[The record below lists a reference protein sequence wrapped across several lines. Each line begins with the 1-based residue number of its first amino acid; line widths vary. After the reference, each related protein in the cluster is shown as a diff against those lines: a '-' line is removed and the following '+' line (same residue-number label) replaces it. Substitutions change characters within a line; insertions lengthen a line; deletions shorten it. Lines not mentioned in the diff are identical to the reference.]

1 MQPTQYSQA
10 RSTTAVISSHA
21 PLHSV
26 RPVETP
32 SFSGERPARSLMPRS
47 TYSVTRSR
55 NGRNGGSG
63 GSDDDRNVIDNS
75 VNVNGNGGGEISP
88 LRCM

>member
-1 MQPTQYSQA
+1 M
-10 RSTTAVISSHA
+10 
-21 PLHSV
+21 
-26 RPVETP
+26 ETP

-63 GSDDDRNVIDNS
+63 GSDDDDDRNVIDNS
-75 VNVNGNGGGEISP
+75 MNVNGNGGGGEISP
-88 LRCM
+88 LRGM